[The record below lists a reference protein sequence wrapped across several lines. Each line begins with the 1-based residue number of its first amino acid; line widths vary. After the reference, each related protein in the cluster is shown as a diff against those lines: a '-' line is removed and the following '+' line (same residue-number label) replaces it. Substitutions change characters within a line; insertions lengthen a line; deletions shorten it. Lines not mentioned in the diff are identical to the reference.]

1 MRLQIFLKS
10 KKDTFKIP
18 FNYNHILS
26 SIIYNKIADLDLAFK
41 LHNSKSFKFFTFS
54 QIYIPKRKRI
64 NDGFLSKDGRFNFY
78 ISSPNDYLIKSLING
93 FLDGLTV
100 KFKYETLFVEKVE
113 LVKEIDFNEKMEFKS
128 ISPIIV
134 RKKKE
139 IGGKLKIWDLPPGD
153 EFFKAIE
160 KNLVKKYLKF
170 NDLEGTDKKIR
181 VYSEMKSVKRR
192 RIAFEKGSQTTYNR
206 AYMMDIVL
214 EGDLDLIKFA
224 YDCGVGEKN
233 SGGFGCIY
241 NDVL

>member
-10 KKDTFKIP
+10 KNDTLKIP

-54 QIYIPKRKRI
+54 QIYIPKRKMI
-64 NDGFLSKDGRFNFY
+64 NGGFLSKDGRFNFY

-93 FLDGLTV
+93 FLDELTV

-113 LVKEIDFNEKMEFKS
+113 LVKEIDFNEKMEFNS

-139 IGGKLKIWDLPPGD
+139 IDGKLKIWDLSPGD

-160 KNLVKKYLKF
+160 KNLIKKYLKF
-170 NDLEGTDKKIR
+170 NNLEGTDKKIK

-192 RIAFEKGSQTTYNR
+192 RIKIGKGSQISYNR
-206 AYMMDIVL
+206 GYMMDIIL
-214 EGDLDLIKFA
+214 KGDLDLIKFA
-224 YDCGVGEKN
+224 YDTGIGERG
-233 SGGFGCIY
+233 SEGFGCIKSI
-241 NDVL
+241 